1 MFGLFKKV
9 HDSSMMFADD
19 NWQVAQG
26 EYDGSPIVVRI
37 NANLRSF
44 VGNSELVLKIGIAIP
59 LNNPRHGEM
68 PDPEENKTVSIIE
81 DKVLEMLKSKGSA
94 VQALAIT
101 TGTFKEFVYCTKPE
115 IDVASFH
122 QELKN
127 GIPSHN
133 VQCIATIEKNWE
145 TYMQWANG

>member
-1 MFGLFKKV
+1 MFGLFKKKP
-9 HDSSMMFADD
+9 DPSLMFADD

-26 EYDGSPIVVRI
+26 EYDGNPILVRI
-37 NANLRSF
+37 NANLRPF
-44 VGNSELVLKIGIAIP
+44 VGKSDLVLKIGIAIP
-59 LNNPRHGEM
+59 LNNPRLGEM

-81 DKVLEMLKSKGSA
+81 DKALDTLKSKGSA

-101 TGTFKEFVYCTKPE
+101 TGTFKEFVYYTKPE

-122 QELKN
+122 QELKI
-127 GIPSHN
+127 GAPSHD